1 MKTIIT
7 LLLFMFLSLTGI
19 GQIKPDCS
27 ASGMNSIYV
36 LTSNNLIYK
45 IGNVNSTP
53 FLPVFIDSIPAL
65 YSRGLTISNNLNDG
79 NYSPTFYTTIQDTY
93 YYREQTGWLSTNH
106 STSTNAG
113 NLGGGVNHIYN
124 HRGTSGSIYSYD
136 GNSNAV
142 NVVLFTSPNSI
153 YDVATDSVDNFY
165 VLVTDANVLY
175 KFDPAGNPMDT
186 LQVTGLPANLIQPG
200 LALLNNTFYAV
211 LQLPIS
217 NALMRGTLNG
227 NSVSFSQIG
236 ILNVG
241 GQIQDIAAC
250 PLLFNTSNID
260 EFAKELEESIFPN
273 PFANFINIRYLNNEQ
288 SSITLYNFLGQQI
301 LQQSFTNST
310 SINTNH
316 LVNGIYYYELQNS
329 SGKTSTG
336 KLVKQ

>member
-1 MKTIIT
+1 MKTMIT
-7 LLLFMFLSLTGI
+7 HLLFMFLSLTGF

-45 IGNVNSTP
+45 IGNVNSSP
-53 FLPVFIDSIPAL
+53 SLPEFIDSIPAL
-65 YSRGLTISNNLNDG
+65 NPKGLTISNNLNGG
-79 NYSPTFYTTIQDTY
+79 NYSPTFYTTIQDTF

-165 VLVTDANVLY
+165 VLVTNANFLY
-175 KFDPAGNPMDT
+175 KYDSTGNPIDT

-211 LQLPIS
+211 LQLPIA
-217 NALMRGTLNG
+217 NALMRGTVNG
-227 NSVSFSQIG
+227 NLVSFSQIG

-241 GQIQDIAAC
+241 SQIQDIAAC
-250 PLLFNTSNID
+250 PLLFNTSSID
-260 EFAKELEESIFPN
+260 EFPEELKISIAPN
-273 PFANFINIRYLNNEQ
+273 PFAHLLKLQYLNNEQ
-288 SSITLYNFLGQQI
+288 SVISLYNFLGQQI
-301 LQQSFTNST
+301 LQHSFTNST
-310 SINTNH
+310 SINTEH
-316 LVNGIYYYELQNS
+316 LVKGIYYYEFEDS
-329 SGKTSTG
+329 SGKISTG